1 MVDYLGSKIFYKM
14 KPITKYLKNL
24 LLFSCLCLAGCG
36 EEKNFLDSIYTNAE
50 IYPVVEKEVAY
61 DAIGVKDGK
70 ISMLGTTEDL
80 LLHKGENTLVH
91 DMNGQFLMAGFI
103 EGHGHYSG
111 LGKSLQNLNFLAD
124 TSWQQITAKVDAKIS
139 ETEPGEWI
147 YGRGWH
153 QEKFTKVPE
162 EALGKYP
169 THTSISELSKDH
181 PVILIH
187 ASGHSLFANE
197 KAMELAGVN
206 KETPDPVGGKIIRN
220 NSGEAIGVFEERAM
234 TPIRNAYQEY
244 LNEMPEEKRKEI
256 WKDAIKIAEEECLS
270 KGITSFQDAGSKFHE
285 LKWYEEMARNGE
297 HNLRLWVMVRH
308 SAAEMENK
316 LSDLRMLDVGDG
328 FYTCRAVK
336 SELDGALGAHGAW
349 LLEPYSDKKDFHGQN
364 TTEVSEVE
372 KIAQMAYDNEMQL
385 CVHAIGDKANRA
397 TLDIFESYKNK
408 DKSADL
414 RWRVEHAQHLHVDD
428 IPRFK
433 EIGAIASMQ
442 GIHCTSDA
450 PFVETRLGHERASE
464 GAYAWRSLLD
474 AGAVVVNGTDA
485 PVEDVNPLASIY
497 ASITRKRKNPEMEF
511 IPEQVMTREEALYS
525 YTMAPAFAGFE
536 EDKKGS
542 IEIGKYADFVVLDK
556 NILTCKEDEIE
567 NIDVLHTIVAGK
579 IRYSKNQ

>member
-1 MVDYLGSKIFYKM
+1 MKTIIKTYKFLA
-14 KPITKYLKNL
+14 IL
-24 LLFSCLCLAGCG
+24 LIIASLSACKQ
-36 EEKNFLDSIYTNAE
+36 ESNELDTIITNAE
-50 IYPVVEKEVAY
+50 IYPVIEQSVAY
-61 DAIGVKDGK
+61 DAIGIKDGK
-70 ISMLGTTEDL
+70 ISILGNSKDL
-80 LLHKGENTLVH
+80 LSENKGEKTKVI
-91 DMNGQFLMAGFI
+91 DMNGQFLMPGFI

-124 TSWQQITAKVDAKIS
+124 TSWQQITAKVEKKIRES
-139 ETEPGEWI
+139 GKDEWI

-153 QEKFTKVPE
+153 QEKFTQVPD

-169 THTSISELSKDH
+169 THKSISELSKDN

-206 KETPDPVGGKIIRN
+206 KEMPDPAGGKIIRD
-220 NSGEAIGVFEERAM
+220 SDGEAIGIFEERAM
-234 TPIRNAYQEY
+234 GPIRTAYQEY

-256 WKDAIKIAEEECLS
+256 WKDAIKFAEDECLA

-308 SAAEMENK
+308 SAEEMKNR
-316 LSDLRMLDVGDG
+316 LSECRMLDVGDG

-349 LLEPYSDKKDFHGQN
+349 LLKPYNDKKDFHGQN

-372 KIAQMAYDNEMQL
+372 KIADMAYENNMQL

-397 TLDIFESYKNK
+397 TLDIFEAYKNK
-408 DKSADL
+408 DKTADL

-511 IPEQVMTREEALYS
+511 IPAQRMTRQEALYS
-525 YTMAPAFAGFE
+525 YTMAPAFAAFE

-556 NILTCKEDEIE
+556 NILTCPEDDIE
-567 NIDVLHTIVAGK
+567 NISVLHTIVAGE
-579 IRYSKNQ
+579 IRYSKK

>member
-1 MVDYLGSKIFYKM
+1 MVDYLESKIFYKM
-14 KPITKYLKNL
+14 KSLTKYLNNL
-24 LLFSCLCLAGCG
+24 LLFSCLIVIGCG
-36 EEKNFLDSIYTNAE
+36 QENDSLDTIITNAE
-50 IYPVVEKEVAY
+50 IYSVSEAAVAY

-70 ISMLGTTEDL
+70 ISMLGNANDL
-80 LLHKGENTLVH
+80 LMHKGENTTVH
-91 DMNGQFLMAGFI
+91 DMKGQFLMPGFI

-124 TSWQQITAKVDAKIS
+124 TSWQQITSKVGAKIN
-139 ETEPGEWI
+139 EANAGEWI

-153 QEKFTKVPE
+153 QEKFTEVPE

-169 THTSISELSKDH
+169 THTSISELSRDN

-206 KETPDPVGGKIIRN
+206 KETPDPVGGKIIRG
-220 NSGEAIGVFEERAM
+220 SDGDAIGVFEERAM
-234 TPIRNAYQEY
+234 TAIRNAYQEY
-244 LNEMPEEKRKEI
+244 LNEMPEEKRKEV
-256 WKDAIKIAEEECLS
+256 WKDAIKIAEDECLS

-308 SAAEMENK
+308 SAAEMENR
-316 LSDLRMLDVGDG
+316 LSECRMLDVGDG

-349 LLEPYSDKKDFHGQN
+349 LLEPYDDKKDFHGQN

-397 TLDIFESYKNK
+397 TLDIFEAYKNK

-414 RWRVEHAQHLHVDD
+414 RWRVEHAQHLHLDD

-511 IPEQVMTREEALYS
+511 IPAQRMTREEALYS

-556 NILTCKEDEIE
+556 NILTCQEEEIE
-567 NIDVLHTIVAGK
+567 NIKVLHTIVAGK
-579 IRYSKNQ
+579 IRYSKM

>member
-50 IYPVVEKEVAY
+50 IYPVVEKKVAY

>member
-1 MVDYLGSKIFYKM
+1 M
-14 KPITKYLKNL
+14 KSIAKSYQLL
-24 LLFSCLCLAGCG
+24 LLFGILHFISC
-36 EEKNFLDSIYTNAE
+36 EEQDSKLDTLITNAI
-50 IYPVVEKEVAY
+50 IYPVTEPMAKY
-61 DAIGVKDGK
+61 DAIGIKDGK
-70 ISMLGTTEDL
+70 ISILGMSDEILNEEIDDNTEILDMQ
-80 LLHKGENTLVH
+80 GE
-91 DMNGQFLMAGFI
+91 FLMPGFI

-111 LGKSLQNLNFLAD
+111 LGKSLQNLNFLSD
-124 TSWQQITAKVDAKIS
+124 TSWQQITAKVTDKIK
-139 ETEPGEWI
+139 TVDKGEWI

-153 QEKFTKVPE
+153 QEKFTQVPE
-162 EALGKYP
+162 EAIGKYP
-169 THTSISELSKDH
+169 THTSISELSKDN
-181 PVILIH
+181 PIILIH

-197 KAMELAGVN
+197 KAMEIAGIN
-206 KETPDPVGGKIIRN
+206 KEMPDPAGGKIIRD
-220 NSGEAIGVFEERAM
+220 SDGEAIGIFEERAM
-234 TPIRNAYQEY
+234 GPIRQAYQQY
-244 LNEMPEEKRKEI
+244 LNEMPEAKRKEI
-256 WKDAIKIAEEECLS
+256 WKDAIKFAEEECLA
-270 KGITSFQDAGSKFHE
+270 KGISSFQDAGSKFHE
-285 LKWYEEMARNGE
+285 LEWYEEMARNKE
-297 HNLRLWVMVRH
+297 SNIRLWVMVRH
-308 SAAEMENK
+308 SAEEMDGK
-316 LSDLRMLDVGDG
+316 LSELRMIDVGDG

-349 LLEPYSDKKDFHGQN
+349 LLQPYDDKKDFYGQN

-372 KIAQMAYDNEMQL
+372 KIAQMAYDNNMQL

-397 TLDIFESYKNK
+397 TLDIFEAYKNK

-414 RWRVEHAQHLHVDD
+414 RWRVEHAQHLHLDD

-497 ASITRKRKNPEMEF
+497 ASVTRKRKNPEMEF
-511 IPEQVMTREEALYS
+511 IPEQRMTREEALYS

-536 EDKKGS
+536 ENNKGS

-556 NILTCKEDEIE
+556 NILTCPEEEIE
-567 NIDVLHTIVAGK
+567 NINVLYTIVAGK
-579 IRYSKNQ
+579 IRYSKE